1 MKHKILAGFL
11 ALSAIAAAPAA
22 LAQTT
27 LAQTTLAPTTLAQTT
42 LAQTASGSAAPGYAA
57 PDYAAI
63 VAAPDRSEADRK
75 LDTNRAPA
83 QWLAFIGAKPG
94 MKILDIFAVYGWKAE
109 LLARAVAPGGQVY
122 AQNSE
127 AAFAR
132 VKDRLEARL
141 KTPAAANI
149 VPLVRVFEDP
159 APPDTH
165 DFDRVTFFYSYHDIT
180 NLGVDRARMHKAF
193 YEALKP
199 GGELVVG
206 DYSAKPGA
214 GTSVAQTLHRSDE
227 TLIAPEIE
235 AAGFKLIDRGD
246 FLRVPGDSRDVHSH
260 GGAAPVDI
268 FLLKFR
274 KPG

>member
-1 MKHKILAGFL
+1 MLKARILACSL
-11 ALSAIAAAPAA
+11 MLSAIAAAPAA
-22 LAQTT
+22 ISQTT
-27 LAQTTLAPTTLAQTT
+27 A
-42 LAQTASGSAAPGYAA
+42 
-57 PDYAAI
+57 DYAAI
-63 VAAPDRSEADRK
+63 IAAPDRSDAGRK
-75 LDTNRAPA
+75 LDSNRAPA

-122 AQNSE
+122 AQNSD

-141 KTPAAANI
+141 KTRAAANI

-159 APPDTH
+159 APADTH
-165 DFDRVTFFYSYHDIT
+165 DFDRVTFFYAYHDIT

-193 YEALKP
+193 YDALKP

-214 GTSVAQTLHRSDE
+214 GTSVAQTLHRSDQ

-246 FLRVPGDSRDVHSH
+246 FLRVPGDPRDVHSH

>member
-1 MKHKILAGFL
+1 MLKSKILACLL
-11 ALSAIAAAPAA
+11 ALSAIVAAPAA
-22 LAQTT
+22 ISQT
-27 LAQTTLAPTTLAQTT
+27 
-42 LAQTASGSAAPGYAA
+42 A

-63 VAAPDRSEADRK
+63 IAAPDRTDADRK

-83 QWLAFIGAKPG
+83 QWLAFIAAKPG

-109 LLARAVAPGGQVY
+109 LLARAVAPGGKVY

-127 AAFAR
+127 AALER

-149 VPLVRVFEDP
+149 VSAVRPLEDP
-159 APPDTH
+159 APPGMQ
-165 DFDRVTFFYSYHDIT
+165 DFDRVTFFYAYHDIT
-180 NLGVDRARMHKAF
+180 NLGIDRAKMHKAF
-193 YEALKP
+193 HDALKP

-214 GTSVAQTLHRSDE
+214 GTSVVQTLHRSDE
-227 TLIAPEIE
+227 ALVRSEIE
-235 AAGFKLIDRGD
+235 AAGFKLIDHGD
-246 FLRVPGDSRDVHSH
+246 FLHVPGDTRDAHSH
-260 GGAAPVDI
+260 SGAEPVDI

>member
-1 MKHKILAGFL
+1 MKHKILAWLL
-11 ALSAIAAAPAA
+11 ALPAIAIAPPAIS
-22 LAQTT
+22 QTT
-27 LAQTTLAPTTLAQTT
+27 
-42 LAQTASGSAAPGYAA
+42 
-57 PDYAAI
+57 PDYASI
-63 VAAPDRSEADRK
+63 VAAPDRSDADRK

-149 VPLVRVFEDP
+149 VPVVRAFEDP
-159 APPDTH
+159 APSDMH
-165 DFDRVTFFYSYHDIT
+165 DFDRVTFFYAYHDIT
-180 NLGVDRARMHKAF
+180 NLGIDRAKMHKAF
-193 YEALKP
+193 YDALKP

-206 DYSAKPGA
+206 DYSAKLGA
-214 GTSVAQTLHRSDE
+214 GTSVVQTLHRSDE
-227 TLIAPEIE
+227 ALVTPEIE
-235 AAGFKLIDRGD
+235 AAGFKLIEHGD
-246 FLRVPGDSRDVHSH
+246 FLRVPGDARDAHSH
-260 GGAAPVDI
+260 GGAEPVDI
-268 FLLKFR
+268 YLL
-274 KPG
+274 